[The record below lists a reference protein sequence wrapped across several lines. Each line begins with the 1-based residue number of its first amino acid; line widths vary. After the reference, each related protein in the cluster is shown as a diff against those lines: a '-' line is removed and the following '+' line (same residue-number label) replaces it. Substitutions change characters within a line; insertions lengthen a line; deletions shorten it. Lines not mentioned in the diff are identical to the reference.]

1 MSVDPYAFDPPQLP
15 ACIPRAEAPTRE
27 QMRVAEVDAP
37 RHLREIGARL
47 AELEAKLPCL
57 TGHHEPL
64 MVVGAD
70 GALAPFV
77 IRVQMDCVPLQRFC
91 KTCRLSYWHEIV
103 LARLEIG

>member
-15 ACIPRAEAPTRE
+15 ACIPR
-27 QMRVAEVDAP
+27 
-37 RHLREIGARL
+37 